1 MGEFRFINLFRA
13 LAAFWVLAAHCM
25 IWGGWYGVPLPSP
38 KIAVDLFMLV
48 SGFLMAANATSRWD
62 REPLTDPGARGR
74 FWLRRFFR
82 IAPAYYLALAV
93 TIVLAPVVVGGKEHL
108 QALNPQQWAGTIYTD
123 PVSFTLDNVL
133 MHVSFLFGFHPDYV
147 SATSMPDWSLALE
160 MQFYLAFPLLFLW
173 LRTPMRT
180 LVAGLVLFAVG
191 WAVNEYFLRFP
202 EPSFL
207 LLKLH
212 FFLAGM
218 LLYQGLAAKGGRR
231 VGIIV
236 VAVVLASLDGR
247 WLQPALLLSMF
258 ALGLLERDVQ
268 TPEWLADII
277 DSRPVRFASDVSY
290 SVYLFHGRMV
300 GIFGTVIA
308 AWPLDVSP
316 MARTGLMFAFVLVTS
331 YAVGWVV
338 YRWVELPG
346 IALGRRIVSGSGRG
360 VVPSQ
365 AV

>member
-1 MGEFRFINLFRA
+1 MGEYRFINLFRA
-13 LAAFWVLAAHCM
+13 LAALWVLVAHCI
-25 IWGGWYGVPLPSP
+25 IWGGAGIPYADP

-48 SGFLMAANATSRWD
+48 SGFLMAANATTRWD
-62 REPLTDPGARGR
+62 REPMSDPGARMR

-93 TIVLAPVVVGGKEHL
+93 TAVFAPVILGGKEHL
-108 QALNPQQWAGTIYTD
+108 QALNPAQWEGTIYAE

-147 SATSMPDWSLALE
+147 ASTSLPDWSLALE

-173 LRTPMRT
+173 LRTPGRT
-180 LVAGLVLFAVG
+180 LFYGLLVFAIG
-191 WAVNEYFLRFP
+191 WQVNEFFVRFP

-207 LLKLH
+207 PLKLH

-218 LLYQGLAAKGGRR
+218 LLFQALRSAGAQR
-231 VGIIV
+231 VGTLTAAI
-236 VAVVLASLDGR
+236 VLASLDGH

-258 ALGLLERDVQ
+258 ALGVMERDGQ
-268 TPEWLADII
+268 TPAALAGVI

-300 GIFGTVIA
+300 GIFGTLLATIPNDLS
-308 AWPLDVSP
+308 PL
-316 MARTGLMFAFVLVTS
+316 ARTGWMLAFVVVTS

-338 YRWVELPG
+338 YRYVELPG
-346 IALGRRIVSGSGRG
+346 IALGKIVCR
-360 VVPSQ
+360 PTRTP
-365 AV
+365 ATAP